1 MSSENKKMT
10 SDERPQNNNQ
20 SEQQQRQQ
28 NQYNTLDLIFGRE
41 RADYFR
47 GIARQV
53 AAVDERLEQ

>member
-20 SEQQQRQQ
+20 SEQQQQQ

-47 GIARQV
+47 GIAR
-53 AAVDERLEQ
+53 